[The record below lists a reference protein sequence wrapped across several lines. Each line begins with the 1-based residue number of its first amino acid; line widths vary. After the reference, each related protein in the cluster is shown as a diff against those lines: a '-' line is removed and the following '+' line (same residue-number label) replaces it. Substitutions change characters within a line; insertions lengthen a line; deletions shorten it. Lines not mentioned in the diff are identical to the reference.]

1 VLDTLVPEETK
12 VVDGITFNLK
22 RYLKDGH
29 IIKEIA
35 FGGQG
40 LSFFRKVKHS
50 PFKILKLMEEAG
62 IYLLDIF

>member
-35 FGGQG
+35 FEDKG
-40 LSFFRKVKHS
+40 KT
-50 PFKILKLMEEAG
+50 
-62 IYLLDIF
+62 IFSSKSKSTHPSRF